1 MLDMSIYPDRK
12 NDPRKEV
19 ILSRSPYL
27 RTMLDSEAKHKNPEQ
42 WYEKMKIH
50 RNKLEE
56 DMNNRLGNNWNRL
69 TVMPL
74 FLYGKVA
81 GIFNPLLSREMQF
94 AAATS
99 IIMAGFEVANQD
111 DVTGVLFD
119 LVKKFREEDLF
130 NPICLTD
137 LQESQKAVDYIYAL
151 AETGAY
157 MATTKS
163 EDDKRTDPLGSESPF
178 NKFIS
183 GLDLEN
189 L

>member
-81 GIFNPLLSREMQF
+81 GIFNPLLS
-94 AAATS
+94 
-99 IIMAGFEVANQD
+99 NYY
-111 DVTGVLFD
+111 L
-119 LVKKFREEDLF
+119 
-130 NPICLTD
+130 
-137 LQESQKAVDYIYAL
+137 IY
-151 AETGAY
+151 Y
-157 MATTKS
+157 S
-163 EDDKRTDPLGSESPF
+163 YP
-178 NKFIS
+178 
-183 GLDLEN
+183 
-189 L
+189 